1 MIDFTIETRIDRPV
15 ADVFAYVTDPA
26 KLASWQT
33 NTVSAVQEGDG
44 PIGLGTRLR
53 EVHRGPGGKEIT
65 SVVEVSA
72 YERDAAFGLR
82 MLEGPM
88 PIHAD
93 LAFAPS
99 DGGTVLRF
107 RTFGQPT
114 GTMRLLQPVLR
125 RALRRQ
131 FAEHCQNLKRVLDAE
146 RARAA
151 GK

>member
-1 MIDFTIETRIDRPV
+1 MIDFTIETHIARPV
-15 ADVFAYVTDPA
+15 AEVFAYATDPA

-44 PIGLGTRLR
+44 PLGVGTRLR
-53 EVHRGPGGKEIT
+53 EVHRAPGGKELA
-65 SVVEVSA
+65 SLVEVSA
-72 YERDAAFGLR
+72 YEPATRFSLR

-93 LAFAPS
+93 LTFAPN
-99 DGGTVLRF
+99 DAGTVLRF

-114 GTMRLLQPVLR
+114 GGMRLLQPVLS

-131 FAEHCQNLKRVLDAE
+131 FGEHCANLKRVLEA
-146 RARAA
+146 
-151 GK
+151 